1 MNKFAPITI
10 LSIDPGYDRVGW
22 AIGELSGTSYHLVN
36 CGCIETNSKADIF
49 ARYMQIQEELE
60 GIISVHQPKIAALE
74 TLYFSKNRTTA
85 IRVSEARGIIIA
97 TLLNHQL
104 ELFEYNPGEI
114 KLAVT
119 GYGNADKK
127 AVEKM
132 VRMQTQ
138 VNQNKLLDDALD
150 AVAVGMTH
158 ALTSHAL
165 RTKAA
170 LNKAA
175 GS

>member
-1 MNKFAPITI
+1 
-10 LSIDPGYDRVGW
+10 
-22 AIGELSGTSYHLVN
+22 
-36 CGCIETNSKADIF
+36 
-49 ARYMQIQEELE
+49 
-60 GIISVHQPKIAALE
+60 
-74 TLYFSKNRTTA
+74 
-85 IRVSEARGIIIA
+85 
-97 TLLNHQL
+97 
-104 ELFEYNPGEI
+104 
-114 KLAVT
+114 
-119 GYGNADKK
+119 
-127 AVEKM
+127 M